1 LSFPCK
7 RKSYNTDIEAYESII
22 KMKQK
27 LKIVKIG
34 GDVINNKEALSSFL
48 SDFSKIKESKILVH
62 GGGKRATEMISKLGL
77 KPKMVNGRRVT
88 DKETLEIVT
97 MVYAG
102 LLNKNITAQLQQN
115 NCNAIGLSGADANT
129 ILAHKRIE
137 KDVDYGFAGDVDI
150 VNSDVIKTLV
160 ENKLT
165 PVFCAITHDNKGQLL
180 NTNADTIA
188 AELAKGMSKYF
199 EVELIYC
206 FEKLGVLADVDND
219 STLIEKIDFIML
231 SFLKK
236 ANIISD
242 GMLPKIDNC
251 FDALQNGVT
260 KVIIGKPE
268 VISNKNLKHT
278 TLVL

>member
-1 LSFPCK
+1 
-7 RKSYNTDIEAYESII
+7 
-22 KMKQK
+22 MKQK
-27 LKIVKIG
+27 LKIIKIG
-34 GDVINNKEALSSFL
+34 GNVINNKEALSSFL
-48 SDFSKIKESKILVH
+48 VDFSKNKTPKILVH
-62 GGGKRATEMISKLGL
+62 GGGKRATEMISELGL

-88 DKETLEIVT
+88 DEKSLEIVT

-129 ILAHKRIE
+129 ILAHKRVV

-160 ENKLT
+160 ENDLT
-165 PVFCAITHDNKGQLL
+165 PIFCAITHDKNGQLL

-188 AELAKGMSKYF
+188 AELAKGMSKHF

-206 FEKLGVLADVDND
+206 FEKLGVLVDVDKEN
-219 STLIEKIDFIML
+219 SIIENINLEIYSK
-231 SFLKK
+231 LKK
-236 ANIISD
+236 EGIITD

-268 VISNKNLKHT
+268 VISDKNLKHT